1 MITVKDVYQLI
12 DSHAPF
18 ASQMP
23 GDHSGLQVGALSRPV
38 SKVLVALDMSN
49 DLVDEALELG
59 CDLIVTHHPF
69 IWNPLPDLDEDMYAQ
84 SLVARLVREGI
95 SYIAAHTN
103 VDGAPEGHNVT
114 LAKMLDGK
122 ITGRWPQE
130 ECVVLFDLEP
140 ILMSELLHK
149 VQDRIDPRAYAVGQE
164 KIVTRAAVCS
174 GAGGSDELVGPILE
188 DGRVYISGE
197 FKHHQLRYADDI
209 GGNLIGFGH
218 FRSEIIFT
226 NIMAEWLAPHVE
238 VVKSRQ
244 QDPGVLR

>member
-1 MITVKDVYQLI
+1 MITVNDVYQLI
-12 DSHAPF
+12 DSKAPF

-23 GDHSGLQVGALSRPV
+23 GDHSGLQVGALGRPV
-38 SKVLVALDMSN
+38 GKVLVALDMSN
-49 DLVDEALELG
+49 RLVDEAIELG

-69 IWNPLPDLDEDMYAQ
+69 IWNPLTDLNEDSYAQ
-84 SLVARLVREGI
+84 ALVARLVRANV

-103 VDGAPEGHNVT
+103 VDGAVGGHNET
-114 LAKMLDGK
+114 LAKTLDGE
-122 ITGRWPQE
+122 ITGRWPNE
-130 ECVVLFDLEP
+130 ECVVLFDLQP
-140 ILMSELLHK
+140 IRMSELLSK
-149 VQDRIDPRAYAVGQE
+149 VQTRIDPKAYAVGE
-164 KIVTRAAVCS
+164 DKIVTRAAVCS

-188 DGRVYISGE
+188 DGRVYLSGE

-226 NIMAEWLAPHVE
+226 QIMADWLAPLVE
-238 VVKSRQ
+238 VCKSRQ